1 MSELLKHVF
10 RVYLRNHSTWPF
22 DIILILDLQLEQVV
36 TIISYFSKFHGSA
49 GLIQEGFV
57 SPLHA

>member
-10 RVYLRNHSTWPF
+10 RVYLRNHPTWLF

-36 TIISYFSKFHGSA
+36 TIISYFAKFNGSA
-49 GLIQEGFV
+49 GLILEGFL